1 MRVAI
6 YPGSFDPIT
15 SGHINIIERSSEIFD
30 EVIVAVLVNSE
41 KKSLFTIDER
51 VNLIKRVIKKYKNV
65 KVESFQGL
73 LANYMKDNNYN
84 IVIKGLRAISDFEYE
99 IQMAQINSKLADK
112 VETLFMMTDEKY
124 SYVSSSNVKQIAK
137 FGGSLK
143 DFVPEDLIEDIEK
156 KVRGE

>member
-1 MRVAI
+1 MMRVAI

-51 VNLIKRVIKKYKNV
+51 VDLIRRVVKKYKNI

-84 IVIKGLRAISDFEYE
+84 IIIKGLRAISDFEYE
-99 IQMAQINSKLADK
+99 IQMAQINSKLAEK

-124 SYVSSSNVKQIAK
+124 SYVSS
-137 FGGSLK
+137 
-143 DFVPEDLIEDIEK
+143 
-156 KVRGE
+156 

>member
-41 KKSLFTIDER
+41 KNSLFTIEER
-51 VNLIKRVIKKYKNV
+51 VDLIKRVVKKYNNV

-84 IVIKGLRAISDFEYE
+84 IIIKGLRAISDFEYE

-137 FGGSLK
+137 FGGCLK
-143 DFVPEDLIEDIEK
+143 DFVPEELIQDIEK